1 MTLPIDEIRDAF
13 EHRLHAANRLV
24 VTAETGAGKST
35 RVPVWLAERV
45 RGLVLVVEPRRVACD
60 ALADFLSSER
70 GEATGGWFGSR
81 VRFSDRSSARTRVLF
96 CTPGVALRMLVDA
109 PAPGAI
115 VVDEFHERSWQM
127 DLVVAAA
134 ASVPRLR
141 EVPLILTSATI
152 DAESAASTLG
162 ATTLHATGRMFPV
175 DVSYESN
182 TIEPTAEQIGPRT
195 ANAIGKALR
204 THEGDVLVFLPGI
217 KEIRA
222 VESSLG
228 HCSEEVLVV
237 HGSQPP
243 EAMRRVFQRSKHRRI
258 YLATNVAET
267 SITLPGVRIV
277 IDSGLAKTQLH
288 RAGRTVLATEPI
300 SEASMQQRAGRA
312 GRVAAG
318 VCVRLWSERFGAEA
332 YQRPE
337 IERVELDDLLLQ
349 AAELGLFGAAFD
361 RATWITAPPAFA
373 VQRALARMRSL
384 AAVDQTG
391 LTDRGKRLARLPV
404 SAEEAVLLVDAPA
417 SIDATLCDLVAI
429 LQSRGGLL
437 RTLDD
442 LDAGERSAAQAARME
457 LLAGVGDE
465 VTMHLR
471 LLRDG
476 VARTHHLNRQRLDEA
491 RAISRQLRELTGARG
506 ESTKGLDAFIVERL
520 PQAGFVRRPRA
531 DNSQA
536 RSIPWANGTVEV
548 QVFPFEPP
556 DPGVEPRKCSA
567 SVILE
572 TEWLASPSGVRGIG
586 RMVLPSD
593 PRVFAAAGLGEAR
606 VADVQLDKSSPGG
619 IRISATR
626 ERQLAGVCLA
636 NDQVELRGSD
646 LHRAIADLVLE
657 NRLFRGA
664 GNELRDALH
673 GWALLAQWQDDA
685 VAEHRTSTAP
695 APTDAAAWLTQRVA
709 TLGVESA
716 DDLALLDAADLLPDL
731 EAETG
736 VPAWIAAPIMKAFPR
751 VWMHQGGQYSC
762 SVRPASRTV
771 ELEPLDGKA
780 RKLKEPSAGALPRF
794 EGFRVVYV
802 QGSRRLT
809 LR

>member
-1 MTLPIDEIRDAF
+1 VTLPIDEIRDAF
-13 EHRLHAANRLV
+13 EHRLHASNRLV

-60 ALADFLSSER
+60 ALADFLSAER

-81 VRFSDRSSARTRVLF
+81 VRFSDRSSERTRVLF
-96 CTPGVALRMLVDA
+96 CTPGVALRMLAEA

-134 ASVPRLR
+134 ASVPRFR
-141 EVPLILTSATI
+141 EVPLVLTSATI
-152 DAESAASTLG
+152 DAESAARTLG
-162 ATTLHATGRMFPV
+162 AATLHATGRMFPV
-175 DVSYESN
+175 DVTYDSD
-182 TIEPTAEQIGPRT
+182 TIEPSAEQIGPRA
-195 ANAIGKALR
+195 ANAIRKALR
-204 THEGDVLVFLPGI
+204 THAGDVLVFLPGI

-228 HCSEEVLVV
+228 PGPEEVLIV
-237 HGSQPP
+237 HGAQPP
-243 EAMRRVFQRSKHRRI
+243 EAMRRVFQRSARRRI
-258 YLATNVAET
+258 YLSTNVAET

-288 RAGRTVLATEPI
+288 RAGRAVLATVPI
-300 SEASMQQRAGRA
+300 ADASMQQRAGRA

-318 VCVRLWSERFGAEA
+318 VCVRLWSERFGAEP

-349 AAELGLFGAAFD
+349 AAEFGLFGAAFD
-361 RATWITAPPAFA
+361 SATWITAPPAFA
-373 VQRALARMRSL
+373 VQRALERMRSL

-391 LTDRGKRLARLPV
+391 LTGRGRRLARLPV
-404 SAEEAVLLVDAPA
+404 SADEAVLLVDAPA

-429 LQSRGGLL
+429 LQSRGGFL
-437 RTLDD
+437 RNLDD
-442 LDAGERSAAQAARME
+442 LDSGERAAALEARIE

-465 VTMHLR
+465 VTMNLR
-471 LLRDG
+471 LLRHG
-476 VARTHHLNRQRLDEA
+476 VARTHHLHRQRLDEA

-506 ESTKGLDAFIVERL
+506 ESGKGLDAYIVGRL

-531 DNSQA
+531 DKSQA
-536 RSIPWANGTVEV
+536 RSVPWANGSVEV
-548 QVFPFEPP
+548 QVFPFEPI
-556 DPGVEPRKCSA
+556 DPAVEPRQCGA
-567 SVILE
+567 AVILE
-572 TEWLASPSGVRGIG
+572 TEWLASSSGVRGIG

-593 PRVFAAAGLGEAR
+593 PQVFAAAGLGEAT
-606 VADVQLDKSSPGG
+606 VADVQLDKSSPGR
-619 IRISATR
+619 IKISATR
-626 ERQLAGVCLA
+626 ELQLAGVRLA
-636 NDQVELRGSD
+636 SGEIELLGTD
-646 LHRAIADLVLE
+646 LHRAIAALVLE

-664 GNELRDALH
+664 GEALRDALH
-673 GWALLAQWQDDA
+673 GWALLAQWPDES
-685 VAEHRTSTAP
+685 VAEHRTSSAP
-695 APTDAAAWLTQRVA
+695 APTDAATWLTQRVA

-716 DDLALLDAADLLPDL
+716 ADLALLDADDLVPDL
-731 EAETG
+731 EAVTG
-736 VPAWIAAPIMKAFPR
+736 VPAWIAAPIIKAFPR

-771 ELEPLDGKA
+771 ELEPLDSKA
-780 RKLKEPSAGALPRF
+780 RKQKEPSAGALPRF

>member
-13 EHRLHAANRLV
+13 EHRLHACNRLV

-35 RVPVWLAERV
+35 RVPVWLAERFP
-45 RGLVLVVEPRRVACD
+45 GLILVVEPRRVACD

-81 VRFSDRSSARTRVLF
+81 VRFSDRSSERTRVLF

-152 DAESAASTLG
+152 DAESAAKTLG
-162 ATTLHATGRMFPV
+162 AATLHATGRMFPV

-195 ANAIGKALR
+195 ANAIEKALR
-204 THEGDVLVFLPGI
+204 THEGDVLVFLPGL

-222 VESSLG
+222 VETSLG
-228 HCSEEVLVV
+228 RREEEVLVV

-288 RAGRTVLATEPI
+288 RAGRAVLATVPI
-300 SEASMQQRAGRA
+300 SQASMQQRAGRA

-318 VCVRLWSERFGAEA
+318 VCVRLWSERFGAEP

-361 RATWITAPPAFA
+361 RATWITPPPTFA
-373 VQRALARMRSL
+373 VQRALARLRSL
-384 AAVDQTG
+384 AAVEQAG
-391 LTDRGKRLARLPV
+391 LTERGKRLARLPV
-404 SAEEAVLLVDAPA
+404 SAEEAALLVDPPPT
-417 SIDATLCDLVAI
+417 IDATLCDLVAI
-429 LQSRGGLL
+429 LQTRGGFL
-437 RTLDD
+437 RNLDE
-442 LDAGERSAAQAARME
+442 LGSGERAAAIAARSE
-457 LLAGVGDE
+457 LLEGVGDE
-465 VTMHLR
+465 VTMSLR
-471 LLRDG
+471 LLRAG
-476 VARTHHLNRQRLDEA
+476 EARTHHLSQKRLDEA
-491 RAISRQLRELTGARG
+491 RTISRQLRDLTGARG
-506 ESTKGLDAFIVERL
+506 ESTKGLDAFIVARL

-531 DNSQA
+531 DGSQA
-536 RSIPWANGTVEV
+536 RSVPWANGTVEV
-548 QVFPFEPP
+548 QVFPFEPI
-556 DPGVEPRKCSA
+556 DPAVEPRPCTA
-567 SVILE
+567 AVILE
-572 TEWLASPSGVRGIG
+572 TEWLASSSGVRGIG
-586 RMVLPSD
+586 RMLLPSD
-593 PRVFAAAGLGEAR
+593 PKVFAAAGLGEATISG
-606 VADVQLDKSSPGG
+606 VQLDKSAPGR
-619 IRISATR
+619 IRITATR
-626 ERQLAGVCLA
+626 ELQLAGVRLA
-636 NDQVELRGSD
+636 SDEIELVGPD
-646 LHRAIADLVLE
+646 LHRAVAGLVLE

-664 GNELRDALH
+664 GDALREALH
-673 GWALLAQWQDDA
+673 GWALLAEWQDES
-685 VAEHRTSTAP
+685 VAEHRRSSGP
-695 APTDAAAWLTQRVA
+695 APTDAAAWLTQRLA
-709 TLGVESA
+709 TLGVEA
-716 DDLALLDAADLLPDL
+716 AEDLALLDAKDLVPDL
-731 EAETG
+731 EAVTG
-736 VPAWIAAPIMKAFPR
+736 VPAWVAAPILKAFPR
-751 VWMHQGGQYSC
+751 VWTHEGGQYAC
-762 SVRPASRTV
+762 TVRPVSKTV
-771 ELEPLDGKA
+771 ELEPIDGKA
-780 RKLKEPSAGALPRF
+780 RKQKEPSAAALPRF
-794 EGFRVVYV
+794 QGFRVVYV